1 MARGFIDNRRAGQR
15 IDPGQ
20 QFRDIAKMLEDLV
33 NDPKKRRTAYLSV
46 MRKQARPVVSRMK
59 SFVPITQNRLRNS
72 IAARNVTVAHLRS
85 RGAKGK
91 EAEEPVIHVG
101 PMRGKGTYMKQGI
114 KTTKNNFAFYWH
126 WSAYGTRNRTT
137 KSGANRGMVKANNY
151 AEKTYG
157 NMQAELN
164 TMATKINNQMMGQFN
179 RIRDKHNLGP
189 K

>member
-1 MARGFIDNRRAGQR
+1 MARPFIDNRRAGQR

-46 MRKQARPVVSRMK
+46 MRKQARPIVSTMK
-59 SFVPITQNRLRNS
+59 GFIPPTQNRLRGS
-72 IAARNVTVAHLRS
+72 IAARNVTVSHLKR
-85 RGAKGK
+85 RGARGK

-101 PMRGKGTYMKQGI
+101 PMRGKSTYMKSGESV
-114 KTTKNNFAFYWH
+114 TKKKFAHYWH
-126 WSAYGTRNRTT
+126 WEAYGTRVRRT
-137 KSGANRGMVKANNY
+137 KSGANRGFIKPNPY
-151 AEKTYG
+151 AEKTYQG
-157 NMQAELN
+157 MQAQLDSMSSKI
-164 TMATKINNQMMGQFN
+164 MAQMMSQFN